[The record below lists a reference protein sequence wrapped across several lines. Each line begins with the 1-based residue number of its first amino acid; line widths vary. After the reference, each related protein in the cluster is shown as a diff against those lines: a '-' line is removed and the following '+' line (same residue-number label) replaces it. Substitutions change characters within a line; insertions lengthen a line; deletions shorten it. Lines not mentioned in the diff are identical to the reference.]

1 MRTKLPRI
9 AGQLAAKRLPNIK
22 FAERETEAA
31 PTLRQWSERW
41 KASRID
47 VSAGTAKTYATN
59 LDRVLGT
66 LGDHQPAA
74 ITPADVAE
82 LVGELHRRG
91 LRRESIRKT
100 LSTVGQVLDFA
111 KVTPNPVR
119 DSDVKLPANDTEEVN
134 PPTAAHI
141 AAAFEAIPNAYKL
154 ALLVLDGC
162 GLRVGELAALRWRDV
177 DERASRWRVS
187 RATAKT
193 RQGRWVPVPETLLQA
208 VTEMVPR
215 EDRDLDGQVF
225 AGFDADAFRTS
236 LSRACKNTGV
246 PAFSPHDV
254 RHRRASLC
262 HLAGMPVAEA
272 CSRLGHSP
280 QVHLGLYAH
289 VVLDRTDVDYATLVE
304 TGLGKTPR
312 SSVAV

>member
-1 MRTKLPRI
+1 M
-9 AGQLAAKRLPNIK
+9 
-22 FAERETEAA
+22 
-31 PTLRQWSERW
+31 
-41 KASRID
+41 
-47 VSAGTAKTYATN
+47 
-59 LDRVLGT
+59 
-66 LGDHQPAA
+66 
-74 ITPADVAE
+74 
-82 LVGELHRRG
+82 
-91 LRRESIRKT
+91 
-100 LSTVGQVLDFA
+100 
-111 KVTPNPVR
+111 
-119 DSDVKLPANDTEEVN
+119 
-134 PPTAAHI
+134 
-141 AAAFEAIPNAYKL
+141 
-154 ALLVLDGC
+154 
-162 GLRVGELAALRWRDV
+162 
-177 DERASRWRVS
+177 
-187 RATAKT
+187 
-193 RQGRWVPVPETLLQA
+193 PVPETLLQA

-304 TGLGKTPR
+304 TGLGKTPGAR
-312 SSVAV
+312 WPYKRGGPAGWADPPLLENFSS

>member
-9 AGQLAAKRLPNIK
+9 AGELAAKRLPNIK

-100 LSTVGQVLDFA
+100 LSTVG
-111 KVTPNPVR
+111 
-119 DSDVKLPANDTEEVN
+119 
-134 PPTAAHI
+134 
-141 AAAFEAIPNAYKL
+141 
-154 ALLVLDGC
+154 
-162 GLRVGELAALRWRDV
+162 
-177 DERASRWRVS
+177 
-187 RATAKT
+187 
-193 RQGRWVPVPETLLQA
+193 
-208 VTEMVPR
+208 
-215 EDRDLDGQVF
+215 
-225 AGFDADAFRTS
+225 
-236 LSRACKNTGV
+236 
-246 PAFSPHDV
+246 
-254 RHRRASLC
+254 
-262 HLAGMPVAEA
+262 
-272 CSRLGHSP
+272 
-280 QVHLGLYAH
+280 
-289 VVLDRTDVDYATLVE
+289 
-304 TGLGKTPR
+304 
-312 SSVAV
+312 